1 MAMKS
6 QLTKFDYTPEIQDL
20 IWLNFDPATGHEIK
34 KRRPALV
41 LSSSGYNHVSKLAV
55 VTPITHANHNTQMQT
70 GFMIPLNNTLPV
82 DGYINPLQFYTL
94 NFKQRKATYI
104 TTLDDST
111 FILVRQRIKEI
122 LNF

>member
-1 MAMKS
+1 MKF
-6 QLTKFDYTPEIQDL
+6 QLTKLDYTPEIQDL
-20 IWLNFDPATGHEIK
+20 IWLDFDPATGHEIK

-41 LSSSGYNHVSKLAV
+41 LSSSGYSHVSKLAV
-55 VTPITHANHNTQMQT
+55 VTPITHANRNAQMQT
-70 GFMIPLNNTLPV
+70 GFMIPLSSTLPV

-94 NFKQRKATYI
+94 DFRQRKATYI

-111 FILVRQRIKEI
+111 FILVRQRIQEI